1 MPLKTFFEKHK
12 VKVMNNNQPKTY
24 LIKLFLK
31 KEFAKF
37 CGTQGTFFKKVNKN
51 FFFFVV
57 DGLAK

>member
-12 VKVMNNNQPKTY
+12 VKVVNNNQPKTY

-37 CGTQGTFFKKVNKN
+37 CADKG
-51 FFFFVV
+51 FFF
-57 DGLAK
+57 